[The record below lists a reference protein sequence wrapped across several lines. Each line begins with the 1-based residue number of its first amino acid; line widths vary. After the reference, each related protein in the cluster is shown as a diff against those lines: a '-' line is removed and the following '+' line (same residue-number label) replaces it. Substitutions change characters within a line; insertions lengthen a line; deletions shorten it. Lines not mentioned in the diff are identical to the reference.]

1 MPRRVMQ
8 GLVVSDK
15 PDKTIIVQVER
26 RVMHPLYKKYI
37 KRSKKFAAHDPENRC
52 KTGDRVRIRE
62 CAPISKRKRFE
73 VLSEEA

>member
-15 PDKTIIVQVER
+15 PDKTVIVQIER

-52 KTGDRVRIRE
+52 KTGDLVRIRE
-62 CAPISKRKRFE
+62 CPPISKRKRFE
-73 VLSEEA
+73 VLGEEA